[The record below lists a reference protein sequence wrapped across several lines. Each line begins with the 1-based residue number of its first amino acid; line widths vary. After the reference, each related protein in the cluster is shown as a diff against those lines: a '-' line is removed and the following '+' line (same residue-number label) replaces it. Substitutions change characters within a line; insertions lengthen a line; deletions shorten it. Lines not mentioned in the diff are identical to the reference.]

1 MIIIIL
7 AVIVIVIIV
16 IVIVEPITMLA
27 YTCASGFNEKI
38 IIICLSI
45 R

>member
-7 AVIVIVIIV
+7 AVIVIVI
-16 IVIVEPITMLA
+16 VEPIAILA
-27 YTCASGFNEKI
+27 HTCALGFNEKI
-38 IIICLSI
+38 IIIRLSI